1 MSKRQKN
8 NKMVQFKYM
17 YYLFCIKI
25 DKHRRGIKKMK
36 SKIGLLGIIGL
47 LVLVVMASGCTN
59 QNDNQ
64 TTPVNNS
71 TNSSTNNTS
80 TVKSV
85 DVSAKMTGPATATK
99 GSTVTLNC
107 SVTNKGSK
115 PVQNVLAHSQEI
127 DKNLGTLNA
136 GQTKTF
142 TWNIYIPTDKEIQE
156 DFGDDATV
164 SNPFYIGGFA
174 VTFTDSN
181 GSKHTLN
188 SNSLE
193 IKLS

>member
-1 MSKRQKN
+1 MWTN
-8 NKMVQFKYM
+8 
-17 YYLFCIKI
+17 
-25 DKHRRGIKKMK
+25 MK

-47 LVLVVMASGCTN
+47 FILVVLASGCTDQKN
-59 QNDNQ
+59 NQ

-71 TNSSTNNTS
+71 STTNTS
-80 TVKSV
+80 TVKEV

-99 GSTVTLNC
+99 GSTVTINC

-115 PVQNVLAHSQEI
+115 PVQNVLAHSQDF
-127 DKNLGTLNA
+127 DKNLGTINA

-142 TWNIYIPTDKEIQE
+142 TWNMYIPTDKQVQE
-156 DFGDDATV
+156 DFGTNATV
-164 SNPFYIGGFA
+164 SNPFSIGGFA
-174 VTFTDSN
+174 VTFTDNN
-181 GSKHTLN
+181 GSKHTIN